1 LYCNYDPLV
10 YISDDFYCVQI
21 LVDEE
26 LGIDGWN
33 SMENCYAFLYSKE
46 EEGKKKRILMKCLV
60 IGDFLAMDVL
70 DLEAQHKEPFN
81 VQIKYV
87 SVLDAI
93 VLS

>member
-1 LYCNYDPLV
+1 
-10 YISDDFYCVQI
+10 
-21 LVDEE
+21 
-26 LGIDGWN
+26 
-33 SMENCYAFLYSKE
+33 MENCYAFLYSKE

-70 DLEAQHKEPFN
+70 DLEVQHKEPFN

>member
-1 LYCNYDPLV
+1 
-10 YISDDFYCVQI
+10 
-21 LVDEE
+21 
-26 LGIDGWN
+26 
-33 SMENCYAFLYSKE
+33 
-46 EEGKKKRILMKCLV
+46 
-60 IGDFLAMDVL
+60 VL